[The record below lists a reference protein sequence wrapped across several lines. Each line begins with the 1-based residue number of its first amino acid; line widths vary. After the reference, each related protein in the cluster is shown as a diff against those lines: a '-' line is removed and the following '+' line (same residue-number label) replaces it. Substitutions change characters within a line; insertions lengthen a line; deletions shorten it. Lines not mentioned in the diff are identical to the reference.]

1 MSTSILSE
9 QVTRAVERLYRLPGL
24 VLIALYGSVARGEQ
38 DRRSDIDILAL
49 FDSRENHEKS
59 LDALMVIRGGL
70 DVKVDVHASNLEDM
84 SQEDWTFVDN
94 VLREG
99 LILMVKPPLKIPVE
113 KVLNLKPYSIFTY
126 STSNLSSSTMMRL
139 RRALYT
145 YVERK
150 QIAGGTRT
158 YKYEGVIKDEKARL
172 GRNVIIVPNELAE
185 AVRRIFER
193 LNINYEEIKVYAPPL
208 NINF

>member
-1 MSTSILSE
+1 MSTSSLSE
-9 QVTRAVERLYRLPGL
+9 QIANAVERMYRLPGL
-24 VLIALYGSVARGEQ
+24 VLLALYGSVARGDQ

-49 FDSRENHEKS
+49 FDSRENYEKN
-59 LDALMVIRGGL
+59 LDALMDVRGGL
-70 DVKVDVHASNLEDM
+70 DIKVDVHASNLEDM
-84 SQEDWTFVDN
+84 VQEDWTFVDN

-99 LILMVKPPLKIPVE
+99 LLLMVKPPLKIPLE
-113 KVLNLKPYSIFTY
+113 KVLDLKPYSIFTY
-126 STSNLSSSTMMRL
+126 STSNLSSNIKMRL

-145 YVERK
+145 HVEKKR
-150 QIAGGTRT
+150 IAGGIRT

-185 AVRRIFER
+185 AVRRIFKR
-193 LNINYEEIKVYAPPL
+193 LNINYEEIKLFAPPI